1 MNRYMTSG
9 LMFLFTIAAASV
21 SAKEAPLPPLTHDPF
36 EQPAFL
42 KAPAHTARRV
52 TAEVKPKL
60 QLRSILQAGDESMVN
75 LNGEILTIGDI
86 YQGYKLVEVGKQSAI
101 FIKDGNKIKVTLR
114 Q

>member
-1 MNRYMTSG
+1 MRLG
-9 LMFLFTIAAASV
+9 IMFLSSIAAASAT
-21 SAKEAPLPPLTHDPF
+21 AKESPLSPLVHDPF
-36 EQPAFL
+36 VQPAFL

-75 LNGEILTIGDI
+75 LNGEILMIGDT
-86 YQGYKLVEVGKQSAI
+86 YQGYKLVEVGKQSAV
-101 FIKDGNKIKVTLR
+101 FIKDGNKIKVSLR